1 MYEKI
6 LVTCED
12 CLGRGIVESETD
24 EGPYSR
30 AIIVRCEECEGAGE
44 YHKYVEVPYEEEQD

>member
-6 LVTCED
+6 LVTCEE

-30 AIIVRCEECEGAGE
+30 AIIVRCEECEGEGE
-44 YHKYVEVPYEEEQD
+44 HFKLVEVPYEEEQD

>member
-6 LVTCED
+6 LVTCDE

-30 AIIVRCEECEGAGE
+30 TVIVRCIECEGAGE
-44 YHKYVEVPYEEEQD
+44 TFTYIECDEEEQD

>member
-6 LVTCED
+6 LVTCDE

-30 AIIVRCEECEGAGE
+30 EVIVRCEECKGEG
-44 YHKYVEVPYEEEQD
+44 EVFTYIIIDEEEQD

>member
-1 MYEKI
+1 MYKKI
-6 LVTCED
+6 LITCED

-30 AIIVRCEECEGAGE
+30 EVIVRCEECEGAGE
-44 YHKYVEVPYEEEQD
+44 IFKYVEDEEEE